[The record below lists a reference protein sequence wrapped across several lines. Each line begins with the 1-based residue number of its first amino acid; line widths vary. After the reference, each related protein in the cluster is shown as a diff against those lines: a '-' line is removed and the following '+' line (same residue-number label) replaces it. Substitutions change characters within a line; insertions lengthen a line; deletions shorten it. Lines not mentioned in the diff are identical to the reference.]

1 MWFQKKSSLVQA
13 ISIQAEKKGFVQYI
27 HTTALPEFRGGR
39 YGFADE
45 LQKIFLFAHAEH
57 DQKEIA
63 ACFLDKI
70 QAFTVRELLRFAE
83 ATRCFYAEEYNY
95 ASNWQAWRDALR
107 NVRHKREDF
116 PFLSDQEYLAMLCMG
131 TLHSN
136 GYYRQM
142 CIEALRDCGSG
153 RRLYSERYGIGL
165 SLLIFY
171 LLRVNDWVEE
181 VRETAFAAT
190 LIEIEHADGINLL
203 LLLPVLEKLNI
214 GERRKKTQAEA
225 LEDLFTEGLKTK
237 LTQAEFAGISKMEIQ
252 VRNSVYRLCLRKKF
266 LLKEQMMFLL
276 ERERTAYG
284 VRLIFAGVQKQF
296 GFTDTELEKYLQS
309 KNSELRLLALQEK
322 YDRLQESWSG
332 LESLLL
338 DRAAKIRFWTRY
350 ILIRH
355 EKKDILAFYK
365 KELQKKA
372 SPICLLCIGEMGSE
386 EEIAL
391 IEPFLFDSDIRL
403 VKAALL
409 AYAMIRKEEGTDLY
423 WDFLTGEEMLLSH
436 AAYKII
442 REYNVHYPE
451 KDIYEAFIQH
461 RDTEKELV
469 FLTLLLQGDS
479 WRRLEYLLELI
490 DDPKL
495 SKQLK
500 CEILRACGQR
510 NMYARMDQFSAD
522 RIRAVLQRKME
533 VLPRNLAEEILLDL
547 KFAVR

>member
-1 MWFQKKSSLVQA
+1 MWFQKKTSLVQA
-13 ISIQAEKKGFVQYI
+13 ISIQAEKKGFAQYI
-27 HTTALPEFRGGR
+27 HTTALPEFCDGR
-39 YGFADE
+39 YGFANE
-45 LQKIFLFAHAEH
+45 LQKIFLFADAEH

-70 QAFTVRELLRFAE
+70 QAFTMRELLRFAE
-83 ATRCFYAEEYNY
+83 VTRCFYAEEYNY
-95 ASNWQAWRDALR
+95 SSNWQVWHDALR
-107 NVRHKREDF
+107 NVRHKRENF

-153 RRLYSERYGIGL
+153 RRLYLERYGIGL

-181 VRETAFAAT
+181 VREAAFAAAIAET
-190 LIEIEHADGINLL
+190 EQADGINLL
-203 LLLPVLEKLNI
+203 FSLPILEKLI
-214 GERRKKTQAEA
+214 AGGRRNWTQAEA
-225 LEDLFTEGLKTK
+225 LQGQFAENLKRK
-237 LTQAEFAGISKMEIQ
+237 LTQADFKQIPRMEIQ
-252 VRNSVYRLCLRKKF
+252 IRNALYRLCLERDF
-266 LLKEQMMFLL
+266 ISKEQMWFLL
-276 ERERTAYG
+276 VRESTGYG
-284 VRLIFAGVQKQF
+284 VRLLFAGIQKRY
-296 GFTDTELEKYLQS
+296 GFTDPELESCLQS
-309 KNSELRLLALQEK
+309 KNAQVRLLALQEK
-322 YDRLQESWSG
+322 YERLQNSWPE
-332 LESLLL
+332 LERMLL
-338 DRAAKIRFWTRY
+338 DQAARIRFWVRY

-355 EKKDILAFYK
+355 EKKDILVFYK

-372 SPICLLCIGEMGSE
+372 SPICLLCIGEMGGG

-391 IEPFLFDSDIRL
+391 IEPYLFDSDIRL

-409 AYAMIRKEEGTDLY
+409 AYAMIRKEEGADLY
-423 WDFLTGEEMLLSH
+423 WDFLTGDQMLLSH

-442 REYNVHYPE
+442 REYKVHYPE
-451 KDIYEAFIQH
+451 KRLFEAFIQH
-461 RDTEKELV
+461 RDTEKEIA

-495 SKQLK
+495 LKQLMW
-500 CEILRACGQR
+500 EILRACGQR
-510 NMYARMDQFSAD
+510 NMYARMDQLSAD